1 MMKERRRKNMGKNMD
16 CMDFTGKVAIITG
29 AGSKRGIGVA
39 TARMLAGYGCSV
51 VLADIDGAGSA
62 ENAKSIDAE
71 YGDGRAMAVKVDL
84 TGEDSIRAMVKTV
97 MDKFGRI
104 DILVNNAGISI
115 PHDYKEISVDE
126 WNKVLS
132 INLTS
137 QFITCREILP
147 IMQKQKYG
155 RVINVGSVSGRDG
168 GHHGGAHYVT
178 TKGAAMSLSK
188 HFAKQV
194 AEDGVTVN
202 TVAPGQCLTD
212 GGGLKLEDRR
222 PNPNCPMLRRGEASE
237 IAGAIVFL
245 ASGLSSYITGITID
259 VNGGLYMP

>member
-1 MMKERRRKNMGKNMD
+1 ME
-16 CMDFTGKVAIITG
+16 FTFKGKVAIVTG

-39 TARMLAGYGCSV
+39 TARMFANFGGDV
-51 VLADIDGAGSA
+51 VIADIDEAGAI
-62 ENAKSIDAE
+62 ENAKSIEAE
-71 YGDGRAMAVKVDL
+71 YGTKALPVKVDL
-84 TGEDSIRAMVKTV
+84 TSEESIKAMVKTV
-97 MDKFGRI
+97 LDKFGKI

-115 PHDYKEISVDE
+115 PHSFTEISLEE
-126 WNKVLS
+126 WNKVLAV
-132 INLTS
+132 NLTS
-137 QFITCREILP
+137 QFLTCREIIP
-147 IMQKQKYG
+147 IMQKQKWG

-188 HFAKQV
+188 HFAKNV
-194 AEDGVTVN
+194 ALDGVTVN

-212 GGGLKLEDRR
+212 GGGLKLEDRK

-237 IAGAIVFL
+237 IAGAIIFL
-245 ASGLSSYITGITID
+245 ASDLASYITGITID

>member
-1 MMKERRRKNMGKNMD
+1 
-16 CMDFTGKVAIITG
+16 MDFTGKVAIVTG
-29 AGSKRGIGVA
+29 AGSKRGIGIA
-39 TARMLAGYGCSV
+39 TCKMLAGYGCDV
-51 VLADIDGAGSA
+51 VVADVDEAGSA
-62 ENAKSIDAE
+62 ENAAAIEAE
-71 YGDGRAMAVKVDL
+71 YGTKALAIKVDL
-84 TGEDSIRAMVKTV
+84 TSEEDIKSLVKTV

-104 DILVNNAGISI
+104 DILVNNAGISVPNYFTDI
-115 PHDYKEISVDE
+115 TLAE
-126 WNKVLS
+126 WNKVLAV
-132 INLTS
+132 NLTS
-137 QFITCREILP
+137 MFLTCREILP

-155 RVINVGSVSGRDG
+155 RVINLASVSGRDG

-178 TKGAAMSLSK
+178 TKGAAVSLSK

-202 TVAPGQCLTD
+202 AVAPGQCLTD
-212 GGGLKLEDRR
+212 GGNFKLEDRR

-245 ASGLSSYITGITID
+245 ASDLASYITGATVD